1 MIKKSPL
8 NRGIF
13 SSIRN
18 LIGGRFRGNKM
29 RGSQGGVMAK
39 LNQISSQISNIQG
52 GTAGAAVAA
61 PTPVS
66 GTAGEANST
75 DPGSVDDVSQTMI
88 DPTQVE
94 ESMLGDNE
102 IPTKNQPALMMI
114 KKIARRK

>member
-29 RGSQGGVMAK
+29 GQGGVMAK
-39 LNQISSQISNIQG
+39 LNQISSQISNMQG

-66 GTAGEANST
+66 GTAGEANPT

-102 IPTKNQPALMMI
+102 VPTKNQPALMMI
-114 KKIARRK
+114 RKIARRK